1 MVRFVLTC
9 ICYGMLGVSVS
20 LERKTWIKLLTGDDI
35 GLTWSV
41 ILSRG
46 TQQDQII
53 PPLQRS
59 IALAPANT
67 QDRLRPH
74 SYCAPEYQQKL
85 GTTERQTLF
94 FRLAQ
99 PHWNPHHPPSYLCS
113 GLTLLKS

>member
-1 MVRFVLTC
+1 MYVMCVNGS
-9 ICYGMLGVSVS
+9 YY
-20 LERKTWIKLLTGDDI
+20 LLALAMACWESMSACKEKCEITADWTGADMR
-35 GLTWSV
+35 LTWSV

-74 SYCAPEYQQKL
+74 SYWAPEYQQKL
-85 GTTERQTLF
+85 GTTAETEK
-94 FRLAQ
+94 
-99 PHWNPHHPPSYLCS
+99 HHYQYYCML
-113 GLTLLKS
+113 